1 MFKPCTQ
8 LENLEE
14 GARQGRTQ
22 PMLNGGGGMG
32 GGACCAIYCSS
43 CSLTGSGGA
52 VWLEK
57 RERGGG
63 SEDDKSKLAGEGAF
77 FVGDRRVAS
86 GEGAIHVCKHE
97 GHYRGIS
104 RSWKLS

>member
-22 PMLNGGGGMG
+22 PMLNGGGWE
-32 GGACCAIYCSS
+32 GAHAVPFVVQVAA
-43 CSLTGSGGA
+43 LTGRGGA
-52 VWLEK
+52 VCLEK
-57 RERGGG
+57 SERGGG

-97 GHYRGIS
+97 GHYRGSS
-104 RSWKLS
+104 RSWNSEF